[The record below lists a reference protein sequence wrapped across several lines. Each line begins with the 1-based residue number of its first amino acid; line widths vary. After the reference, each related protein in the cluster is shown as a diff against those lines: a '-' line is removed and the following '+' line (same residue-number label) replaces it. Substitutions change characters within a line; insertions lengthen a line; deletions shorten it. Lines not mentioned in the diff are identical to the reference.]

1 MTEPDR
7 IAVETSIAA
16 PFETVWH
23 ALRDPA
29 SIRRWHGWE
38 YDGLDTEI
46 AEIYLHGVKADE
58 PAGTIAIAEG
68 SRFVVEDHGPQTV
81 VRVTMAAPAGDAGW
95 EEFYDDIREGWTSF
109 VHQLRF
115 ALERHPGEDRRTL
128 QLDGAGPRPLV
139 PAALGLDGA
148 ERAGESYAGT
158 TGWGERWSGEVLFR
172 NEHQIGL
179 TVDGYGPGLV
189 VLHAKPPAKR
199 PPHGGGMAIV
209 TSYGLDA
216 AAQAA
221 LEDRWAAWWR
231 EHYPPA
237 R

>member
-148 ERAGESYAGT
+148 ERAGEPYAGT

-216 AAQAA
+216 AAQAT